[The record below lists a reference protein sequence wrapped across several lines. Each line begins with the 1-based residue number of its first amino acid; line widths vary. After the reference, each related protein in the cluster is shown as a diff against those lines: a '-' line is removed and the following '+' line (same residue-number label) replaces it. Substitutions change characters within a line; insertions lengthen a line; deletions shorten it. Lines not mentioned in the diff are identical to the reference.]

1 MMSFMDIIKQVQ
13 TRFGTETSELSQLL
27 VALET
32 INTELSSIRAENE
45 RLQEENEKLS
55 EENRKLKEQLAK
67 NSSNSSKPPSS
78 DGFNKPVP
86 KNLRG
91 KTNKKPGGQPGR
103 NGVNLKPV
111 ENPDHIILHRV
122 ETCHCGRDL
131 KNEPV
136 IKVEKRQ
143 VHDIPPVKLEV
154 TEHRAEVKICPDCGR
169 KHKGAFPDDVKIQAQ
184 YGERIKA
191 VAGYMMNYQL
201 VPFARTA
208 ELFSDLFCVPISEGT
223 LGNIKRNFSLAVSP
237 SVNVVKRLIGNA
249 RVAGFDESGAY
260 VDGIRHWLHVA
271 CTQFATYYA
280 IHPKRGSEAMNEIGI
295 LPDFTGTAVH
305 DHYSSYYTF
314 KCEHAECGAH
324 ILRELIFLEEER
336 DSKWAG
342 QVKNL
347 FLGIKE
353 LVDQAKEA
361 GAVSLDPIV
370 EKMMETAYDKIVEE
384 GFSLYPSPV
393 RPPGKRGKLKKSKER
408 NILERFRDY
417 RKEILAFMYDFDI
430 PFDNNLSERDIRMMK
445 TKQKISGSFRGD
457 DTPMEWCRTRSYIST
472 VRKNG
477 GNVFKSLLDAVNGNP
492 FLPEFV

>member
-1 MMSFMDIIKQVQ
+1 MDKINKLE
-13 TRFGTETSELSQLL
+13 TMLETSFRQIEILQVENASLRQRVKEL
-27 VALET
+27 E
-32 INTELSSIRAENE
+32 E
-45 RLQEENEKLS
+45 R
-55 EENRKLKEQLAK
+55 LAK

-78 DGFNKPVP
+78 DGLNKPKP

-91 KTNKKPGGQPGR
+91 RTDRKAGGQPGR
-103 NGVNLKPV
+103 NGVNLKTV
-111 ENPDHIILHRV
+111 DDPDHIIPHRV
-122 ETCHCGRDL
+122 ETCDCGCDL
-131 KNEPV
+131 KEEPV

-143 VHDIPPVKLEV
+143 VHDIPPVKIEV
-154 TEHRAEVKICPDCGR
+154 TEHRVEVKMCPDCG
-169 KHKGAFPDDVKIQAQ
+169 KKNKGGFPDNVKIQAQ

-191 VAGYMMNYQL
+191 IAGYMMNYQL

-208 ELFSDLFCVPISEGT
+208 ELLSDLFGAPISEGT
-223 LGNIKRNFSLAVSP
+223 LGNIKRKFSMAVSP
-237 SVNVVKRLIGNA
+237 GVDVIKQLIGNA
-249 RVAGFDESGAY
+249 PVVGFDESGAH

-271 CTQFATYYA
+271 CTKLATYYA
-280 IHPKRGSEAMNEIGI
+280 IHPKRGSDAMNEIGI

-314 KCEHAECGAH
+314 KCNHAECGAH

-342 QVKNL
+342 QVKDL

-353 LVDQAKEA
+353 LVDRAKEA
-361 GAVSLDPIV
+361 GAIRLDPTV
-370 EKMMETAYDKIVEE
+370 EEMMEAAYDKIIEK
-384 GFSLYPSPV
+384 GFLLYPPPV

-417 RKEILAFMYDFDI
+417 KKEILAFMYDFDI

-445 TKQKISGSFRGD
+445 TKQKISGSFRGG

-477 GNVFKSLLDAVNGNP
+477 GNVFESLLDAINGTP